1 MDEFDKIVEKDDKND
16 PLAKMRAKKAEREH
30 DDRFATFKKPSIL
43 PQLETESW
51 ANYAGEFQLKGS
63 NYFRS
68 MRYAKDIDKGLQVL
82 EDVPK
87 GVSVFGSRFPEEKSV
102 EYEQARDLAKKL
114 AQTKHV
120 VITGGGPGIM
130 EAANRGA
137 FEVGGQSIGLK
148 ISLPGFDEPANPYV
162 TKEATF
168 QYFFA
173 RKVMLVKASNAYVFF
188 PGGYGTLDE
197 FTEVLVLL
205 QERKMPPAPI
215 FLFGSSYWQGLD
227 KFIREQINTRGYL
240 NEGDMELYTITDSVD
255 EIVAAIN
262 QRQLEQ

>member
-1 MDEFDKIVEKDDKND
+1 MDDFEKIIEKDDKTD
-16 PLAKMRAKKAEREH
+16 PLAKMRAEKAAKEH
-30 DDRFATFKKPSIL
+30 DDRFAGFKKPSIL
-43 PQLETESW
+43 PKLETESW
-51 ANYAGEFQLKGS
+51 AGFAGEFQLKGS

-68 MRYAKDIDKGLQVL
+68 MRYAKDIDKGLQTL
-82 EDVPK
+82 EDIPK
-87 GVSVFGSRFPEEKSV
+87 GVSVFGSRFPGEKSL
-102 EYEQARDLAKKL
+102 EYGQARDLGRKL
-114 AQTKHV
+114 ALSKHV
-120 VITGGGPGIM
+120 VVTGGGPGIM

-137 FEVGGQSIGLK
+137 FEVGGQSVGLK

-173 RKVMLVKASNAYVFF
+173 RKVMLVNASNAYVFF

-215 FLFGSSYWQGLD
+215 FLFGSSYWRDLD

-240 NEGDMELYTITDSVD
+240 NEGDMELYAITDSVD
-255 EIVAAIN
+255 EIVTAIN
-262 QRQLEQ
+262 SRSLEQ